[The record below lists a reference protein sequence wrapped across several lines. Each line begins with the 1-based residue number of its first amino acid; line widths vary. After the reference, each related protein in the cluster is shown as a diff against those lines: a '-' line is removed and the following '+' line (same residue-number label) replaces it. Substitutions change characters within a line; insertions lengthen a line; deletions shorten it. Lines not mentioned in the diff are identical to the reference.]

1 MGGTFDL
8 EGDYLLK
15 KSDELNFC
23 QTFIFI
29 DLRMFY
35 PPKSIGD
42 FYNVFKALEK
52 EQKQSCWFDFKE

>member
-29 DLRMFY
+29 DLKMFY

-52 EQKQSCWFDFKE
+52 EQK

>member
-29 DLRMFY
+29 DLRMLY

-52 EQKQSCWFDFKE
+52 EQK